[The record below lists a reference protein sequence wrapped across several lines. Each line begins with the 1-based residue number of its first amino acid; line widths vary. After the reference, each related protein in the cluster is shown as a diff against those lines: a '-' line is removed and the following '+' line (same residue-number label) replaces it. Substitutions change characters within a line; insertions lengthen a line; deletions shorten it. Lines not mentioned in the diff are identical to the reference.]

1 MKPSSRTREG
11 VFWFFVFAFLRTF
24 SVIPYKTLGVGFW
37 TLAVAA
43 GLFAANSVNRSTSP
57 SSTSLLQ
64 YLAGPSDTIVATD
77 PTSRLRTHDP
87 VFYADASGHWS
98 QIGYV
103 ESTAGETVT
112 LAWHAADVDPQSVSL
127 FQHRS
132 SGKLEDVVAM
142 MLPPDQ
148 RDRIAA
154 RLSEAMAQHGDDL
167 AGAFVPLVQR
177 SFAESLPVIESEF
190 RASVVRH
197 RAEFDAL
204 ATKYNDKIIRDRLI
218 PLAQREIVPIIRTH
232 GQPPAE
238 EIGRELWDQASIWRF
253 GWRAVYDKSPLPK
266 KDLLQ
271 EEWDRF
277 VDEQAVPIF
286 ESHMD
291 DVVVAV
297 QRILSDVANNE
308 AVRDELAGA
317 AAEIAA
323 DAQVQ
328 SLVREI
334 LKETFVDNSRLRD
347 VWTRVWTSDEARA
360 AFDMAG
366 DRLEPVA
373 RSIGDDLFGTREGG
387 INPNFARVL
396 RNQILGKD
404 RRWITATP
412 KDFSSNTNSLPII
425 QPATRPMAYPIVHL
439 ADGDNAQ

>member
-1 MKPSSRTREG
+1 MILILIFG
-11 VFWFFVFAFLRTF
+11 FLLTV
-24 SVIPYKTLGVGFW
+24 SVIPYKTIGICFW
-37 TLAVAA
+37 TFAIGA
-43 GLFAANSVNRSTSP
+43 GLFGASTLHRSTSK

-64 YLAGPSDTIVATD
+64 YLAGPTDKIVAND

-87 VFYADASGHWS
+87 VFYADEAGRWS
-98 QIGYV
+98 QVGYV

-112 LAWHAADVDPQSVSL
+112 LAWHATDVDPQNVSL
-127 FQHRS
+127 SQYRS
-132 SGKLEDVVAM
+132 SGKLEDVIAM

-154 RLSEAMAQHGDDL
+154 KISEAMTQHGDDL

-190 RASVVRH
+190 RASVGRH

-204 ATKYNDKIIRDRLI
+204 AIKYNDKVLRDRLI
-218 PLAQREIVPIIRTH
+218 PLARREIVPIVRTH

-253 GWRAVYDKSPLPK
+253 GWRAVYDRSPLPK

-297 QRILSDVANNE
+297 QRILTDVANNE
-308 AVRDELAGA
+308 AVRTELTGA

-328 SLVREI
+328 ALVREI
-334 LKETFVDNSRLRD
+334 LKETFVDNAKLRD

-412 KDFSSNTNSLPII
+412 KNSTSNFLPTI

-439 ADGDNAQ
+439 ATGDNPQ

>member
-1 MKPSSRTREG
+1 MPSRN
-11 VFWFFVFAFLRTF
+11 VLR
-24 SVIPYKTLGVGFW
+24 TLGVSVWAIAIGAI
-37 TLAVAA
+37 LIGA
-43 GLFAANSVNRSTSP
+43 GRVNRSTSQ
-57 SSTSLLQ
+57 SSTSLLH
-64 YLAGPSDTIVATD
+64 YLAGPSDKIVAAD

-87 VFYADASGHWS
+87 VFYADQTGHWI

-127 FQHRS
+127 SQYRS
-132 SGKLEDVVAM
+132 SGRLEDVIAM

-148 RDRIAA
+148 RERIAA
-154 RLSEAMAQHGDDL
+154 RLSEGMAQHGDDL

-177 SFAESLPVIESEF
+177 SFADSLPVIESEF
-190 RASVVRH
+190 RASVARH
-197 RAEFDAL
+197 RGEFDAL
-204 ATKYNDKIIRDRLI
+204 AAKYNDKVIRDRLI
-218 PLAQREIVPIIRTH
+218 PLARREIVPIVRQH

-253 GWRAVYDKSPLPK
+253 GWRAVYDRSPLPK

-297 QRILSDVANNE
+297 QQILTDVANNE
-308 AVRDELAGA
+308 AVRSELTGA

-328 SLVREI
+328 ALVREI
-334 LKETFVDNSRLRD
+334 LKETFVDNAKLHD
-347 VWTRVWTSDEARA
+347 VWTRVWTSDDARA

-404 RRWITATP
+404 RRWIIAT
-412 KDFSSNTNSLPII
+412 SNNSNTNSSVFPVI
-425 QPATRPMAYPIVHL
+425 QPATRPMAYPIVYL
-439 ADGDNAQ
+439 ADGEDAE